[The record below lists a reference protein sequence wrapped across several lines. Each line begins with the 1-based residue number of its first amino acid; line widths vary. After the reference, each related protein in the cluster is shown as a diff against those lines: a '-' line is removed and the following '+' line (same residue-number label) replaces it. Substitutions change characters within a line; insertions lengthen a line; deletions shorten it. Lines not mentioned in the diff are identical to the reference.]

1 MGAEQSHKI
10 LNRLIEAYSL
20 LEIEIQDSNP
30 LTIIGIRSQGIRKR
44 LKAHAYQLGITLEL
58 PNYLSVDQLIHIYK
72 SKRLLVVPSLE
83 EGLSL
88 PILEAW
94 SLGLPVVG
102 SLNTAV
108 EEILQDK
115 SLLFDPY
122 SVKSI
127 KETISNILTQ
137 DSFWQ
142 RAVAE
147 IPEKIEKFSWSQTAN
162 LTLNAI
168 EEI

>member
-1 MGAEQSHKI
+1 M
-10 LNRLIEAYSL
+10 
-20 LEIEIQDSNP
+20 
-30 LTIIGIRSQGIRKR
+30 
-44 LKAHAYQLGITLEL
+44 
-58 PNYLSVDQLIHIYK
+58 
-72 SKRLLVVPSLE
+72 PSLE

-102 SLNTAV
+102 SANTAV

-122 SVKSI
+122 SVKSM

-147 IPEKIEKFSWSQTAN
+147 IPEQIEKFSWSQTAN